1 MKIVYPWDRL
11 KRGEGFFVP
20 AIDTEKARELGLRA
34 AVGQRLRIKA
44 LPCIKDGLIGV
55 WFYLPLPRPGVGRP
69 ETAPP
74 PSVSLP
80 PDGQS
85 ADAFPEH

>member
-1 MKIVYPWDRL
+1 MKINYPWDKL

-44 LPCIKDGLIGV
+44 VPCIKDGLIGV
-55 WFYLPLPRPGVGRP
+55 WFYLPPPRHDGPPAGNAPLP
-69 ETAPP
+69 AA
-74 PSVSLP
+74 SLL
-80 PDGQS
+80 PDDQS
-85 ADAFPEH
+85 

>member
-44 LPCIKDGLIGV
+44 VPCIKDGLIGV
-55 WFYLPLPRPGVGRP
+55 WFYLPPAAQKPRS
-69 ETAPP
+69 E
-74 PSVSLP
+74 SS
-80 PDGQS
+80 PDESGQGAAAS
-85 ADAFPEH
+85 HQENR